1 MDKLPNISIIA
12 AQILEI
18 VYRIIFVE
26 VGGIPLIVVWF
37 MAGGLVF
44 TLWMRFVNL
53 RGFTHAIKVVL
64 GVYDNPED
72 EGEVSHFQALAT
84 ALSATV
90 GLGNIAG
97 VAIAIGLGGPGA
109 VVWMTLAGFLG
120 MSSKFVE
127 CTLAQK
133 YRLVNPDGTIAGGPM
148 YYLSAGLQDLG
159 QKNLGRVLAAMFAV
173 LAIAAALGSSSI
185 FQANQSKVAIA
196 RVFPVFASQGWLY
209 GSVLVL
215 LVGLVIIGG
224 IRRIAQ
230 ITAVLVPVMCAIY
243 VMAALW
249 VLLVNWAKIPDAI
262 ATIFASAFDPQ
273 AVMGGGLAA
282 LIQGFRRAA
291 FSNEAGLGIAA
302 IAHAAARTDEPI
314 REGIVATLEP
324 LIDTVIICNMTA
336 LVIIITGA
344 YNNPAWANLGGAE
357 ITSAAFGSVIH
368 WFPYV
373 LAAALF
379 CFAFSTMIAWGYYGE
394 LCWQYLLGQRWAII
408 YKLLFLTAIFLGAIV
423 NPQAVIKFSDAMYL
437 TMSIPNLLGLYFLA
451 PTVARDLTDYWQKLT
466 TSNQVAQNS

>member
-1 MDKLPNISIIA
+1 MDNLENISIIA
-12 AQILEI
+12 DNILEVI
-18 VYRIIFVE
+18 YRIIFFE
-26 VGGIPLIVVWF
+26 AGGIPLIVVWF
-37 MAGGLVF
+37 IAGGVSF
-44 TLWMRFVNL
+44 TLWMRFINL
-53 RGFTHAIKVVL
+53 RAFKHAIKVVL
-64 GVYDNPED
+64 GTYDHPED

-97 VAIAIGLGGPGA
+97 VSIAISLGGPGA
-109 VVWMTLAGFLG
+109 VVWMTVAGFLG

-127 CTLAQK
+127 CTLGQK
-133 YRLVNPDGTIAGGPM
+133 YRVVKLDGTIAGGPM
-148 YYLSAGLQDLG
+148 YYLSAGLEELG
-159 QKNLGRVLAAMFAV
+159 QKTLGRVLGVMFAI

-185 FQANQSKVAIA
+185 FQANQSKVAVA
-196 RVFPVFASQGWLY
+196 RVIPLLASQGWLY
-209 GSVLVL
+209 GLVLVL

-243 VMAALW
+243 VMAA
-249 VLLVNWAKIPDAI
+249 VGIILVNWAKIPDAI
-262 ATIFASAFDPQ
+262 ATIFASAF
-273 AVMGGGLAA
+273 ATKAMVGGGFAA

-302 IAHAAARTDEPI
+302 IAHSAARTDEPI

-336 LVIIITGA
+336 LVVIITGA

-357 ITSAAFGSVIH
+357 LTSAAFGTVIN

-373 LAAALF
+373 LAVAIF

-394 LCWQYLLGQRWAII
+394 LCWQYLLGERWAII

-423 NPQAVIKFSDAMYL
+423 NPKSVIQFSDAMYL

-451 PTVARDLTDYWQKLT
+451 PGVAQDLTKYWQKV
-466 TSNQVAQNS
+466 SKVN